1 MGNSFLSFEIS
12 KERKEDRELYYYAGA
27 DHRDKYREQQQ
38 EPRLITERPIK
49 QRRWRGS
56 CGKCAESKQ
65 CREMP
70 EKCCSAAYVPP
81 PLSCDVK
88 K

>member
-1 MGNSFLSFEIS
+1 
-12 KERKEDRELYYYAGA
+12 LYYYAGA

-81 PLSCDVK
+81 PLSGDVIKNK
-88 K
+88 KPPA